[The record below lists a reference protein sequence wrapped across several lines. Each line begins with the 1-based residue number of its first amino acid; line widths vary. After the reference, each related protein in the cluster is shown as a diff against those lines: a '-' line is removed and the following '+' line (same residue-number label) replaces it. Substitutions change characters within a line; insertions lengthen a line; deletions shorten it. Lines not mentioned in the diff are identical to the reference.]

1 MEDQLSF
8 QIESSSSSKVK
19 NQQEI
24 KRVKQ
29 LKKSAQRSERLDK
42 TKKQV
47 QQQEQLNISKQAIK
61 KASLEQWVSELLT
74 GPKKEL
80 KLKALSLEKEVDR
93 EKQLSESISLRED
106 SLRIPLQKEEQLFE
120 NLISVK
126 TVAEGLGVAPKTVH
140 NWVYLRKIPYVKV
153 GLKVLFRP
161 KSLKAWLN
169 RKEVKSWL

>member
-1 MEDQLSF
+1 MEKQLSF
-8 QIESSSSSKVK
+8 QIESGSSSKIE

-24 KRVKQ
+24 KRAKQ
-29 LKKSAQRSERLDK
+29 LKKSAQKRKRFGK
-42 TKKQV
+42 TKKRV
-47 QQQEQLNISKQAIK
+47 QQDQLNISNQAFK
-61 KASLEQWVSELLT
+61 KTSLEQWVSELLT

-93 EKQLSESISLRED
+93 EKKLSEASSLRED
-106 SLRIPLQKEEQLFE
+106 SLKIQSSQKDQLFE
-120 NLISVK
+120 NLINVK

-140 NWVYLRKIPYVKV
+140 NWVYLRRIPYVKV